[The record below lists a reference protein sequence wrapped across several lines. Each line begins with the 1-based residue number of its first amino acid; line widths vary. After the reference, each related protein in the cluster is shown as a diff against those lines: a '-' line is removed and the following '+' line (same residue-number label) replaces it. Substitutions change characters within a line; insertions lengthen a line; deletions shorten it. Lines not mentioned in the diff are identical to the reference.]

1 MKTLEKIC
9 INCPAGCRLEITV
22 SDDGAVSVKG
32 NNCKRGAV
40 YAENEVRDPR
50 RVVTAVVRS
59 RSETLPYVPVRTD
72 AALPVA
78 LIPGLL
84 HELYSL
90 TLPAG
95 MKAGDA
101 LIRDYAGTSVNVI
114 LARDPE

>member
-9 INCPAGCRLEITV
+9 INCPAGCRLEIAV
-22 SDDGAVSVKG
+22 SDDGTVSVKG
-32 NNCKRGAV
+32 NNCKRGV
-40 YAENEVRDPR
+40 QYAENEVRDPR

-59 RSETLPYVPVRTD
+59 GSEKLPYVPVRTD
-72 AALPVA
+72 AALPVP

-84 HELYSL
+84 RELYAL

-95 MKAGDA
+95 KKAGDV
-101 LIRDYAGTSVNVI
+101 LIRDYAGSSVNVI